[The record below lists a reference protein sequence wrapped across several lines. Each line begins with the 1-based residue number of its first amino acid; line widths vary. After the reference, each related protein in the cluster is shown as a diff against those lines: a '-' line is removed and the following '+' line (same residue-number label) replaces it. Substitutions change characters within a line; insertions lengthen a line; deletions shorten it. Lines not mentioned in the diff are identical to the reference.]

1 MIADI
6 FLALVGFIIGI
17 YIFMD
22 FKKYF
27 SKVGEL
33 FSFSNNLIIKQNN
46 KCYKLVKRPKSCNVK
61 PTTI

>member
-1 MIADI
+1 MFADL
-6 FLALVGFIIGI
+6 FLAFVGFIIGI

-27 SKVGEL
+27 SKPGEF

-46 KCYKLVKRPKSCNVK
+46 KCYKLVKKPKSCTK
-61 PTTI
+61 

>member
-6 FLALVGFIIGI
+6 FLALAGFFLGI

-33 FSFSNNLIIKQNN
+33 ISFSNSLIIKQNN
-46 KCYKLVKRPKSCNVK
+46 KCYKLVKKAKSCDDK
-61 PTTI
+61 QT